1 MYRALVVLLFLLS
14 IVAANVAVSELRPV
28 HVGFGLIAPAG
39 VYFVALTL
47 ALRDLVQRFSGPL
60 GLCVAGVGG
69 VALSFVLADS
79 QVVWASVAAFV
90 VSFLIDTLIF
100 TLVWNRWSEWRYDL
114 SRSTVM
120 VCAVLFSG
128 LISLVPDTLV
138 FLYLSGLEQFIP
150 GQLLGKTYGT
160 LIYAAGLWV
169 AGDQPRDQR
178 PCYDADGYCLT
189 HHTHDCYS

>member
-1 MYRALVVLLFLLS
+1 MYRALIVLLFLLS

-100 TLVWNRWSEWRYDL
+100 TLAARKGLAMWK
-114 SRSTVM
+114 
-120 VCAVLFSG
+120 AVLISG
-128 LISLVPDTLV
+128 LISLVPDTYV
-138 FLYLSGLEQFIP
+138 FCYTAGFPDFIP
-150 GQLLGKTYGT
+150 GQLLGKAYGT

-169 AGDQPRDQR
+169 AGDQPKDQR

-189 HHTHDCYS
+189 HHTPDCYS